1 MSVKVRAGAR
11 VLYKNGNSG
20 WLVGTVMEGKAEV
33 NALGVFIPIIEKN
46 VNPEEEYAWC
56 EINELFT
63 DAQPV
68 EPWMKLISKEDYIK
82 IIEDEDFEKN
92 LELAFVSDGEYYYYQ
107 VNKFNKNWIMKQPFD
122 YIIRSEM

>member
-33 NALGVFIPIIEKN
+33 NTLGVFIPIIEKD
-46 VNPEEEYAWC
+46 VNPEEEYAWS
-56 EINELFT
+56 EITELFT

-68 EPWMKLISKEDYIK
+68 ESWMKLIPKEDYIK